1 MTSGAMAYKEKGNQ
15 FFKAGDFAKA
25 IENYTYATEMDPKN
39 PIFYTNRAAAYEHMK
54 NYKKAL
60 RDALKSVKYDP
71 KWAKGYWRA
80 GNSHMGLEDYKSA
93 LDAYKQAA
101 QLQPDNETF
110 KNCVG
115 KAKRELMAGQS
126 AAEITKDEGNE
137 LFKKGKIDSAIERY
151 KEAISCA
158 GSSESELKIKCD
170 IYANLALCYRNL
182 YDNKSAVKACDS
194 ALAIDPRHPKALV
207 RRAQAYFAMEKLDQ
221 SLADYEA
228 AIQAAPSMQSAYQG
242 ASTVRQALRNRAKL
256 DGKEA
261 KSR

>member
-39 PIFYTNRAAAYEHMK
+39 PIFYTNRAAAYEHLK
-54 NYKKAL
+54 KFDKAL
-60 RDALKSVKYDP
+60 RDSLKSVKHDP

-80 GNSHMGLEDYKSA
+80 GNAHMGLEDFKSA
-93 LDAYKQAA
+93 LDSYKQAC
-101 QLQPDNETF
+101 QLAPDNEAF
-110 KNCVG
+110 KASMG
-115 KAKRELMAGQS
+115 KAKRQLMAGQS

-137 LFKKGKIDSAIERY
+137 LFKKGKIESAIERY

-158 GSSESELKIKCD
+158 GTSETELKIKCD

-182 YDNKSAVKACDS
+182 YDNKSAVKACSS
-194 ALAIDPRHPKALV
+194 ALAIDPKHPKALV
-207 RRAQAYFAMEKLDQ
+207 RRAQAYFGMEKLDEA
-221 SLADYEA
+221 LADYEA

-242 ASTVRQALRNRAKL
+242 ASTVRQAIRNRAKL
-256 DGKEA
+256 DKKET